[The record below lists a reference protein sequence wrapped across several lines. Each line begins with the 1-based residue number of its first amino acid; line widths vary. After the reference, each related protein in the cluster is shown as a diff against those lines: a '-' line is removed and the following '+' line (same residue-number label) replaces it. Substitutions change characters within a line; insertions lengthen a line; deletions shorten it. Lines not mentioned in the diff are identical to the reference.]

1 MVKDFFSQ
9 FSTFC
14 PHAKILSLLI
24 KYPVY
29 LLLSNKREW
38 LSQLPSRGKRCR
50 VLYAGI
56 IIFYTYRLYEKT
68 NLENI
73 SYNGKTILMYEI
85 ITQISV
91 IDNADFNFFHHIS
104 KILQQKCQ
112 KIFYIKIL

>member
-29 LLLSNKREW
+29 LLLSSKREW
-38 LSQLPSRGKRCR
+38 LSQLPSRSKRCR

-91 IDNADFNFFHHIS
+91 IDKQILIFFIISQKYFNKNVKKYFI
-104 KILQQKCQ
+104 
-112 KIFYIKIL
+112 